1 MANNDRRPAALH
13 MTPQLARRA
22 FWRARSVL
30 LRSGMAWEEVRA
42 MAPNDAI
49 LAATSLL
56 RAA

>member
-1 MANNDRRPAALH
+1 MNLS
-13 MTPQLARRA
+13 ARRA

-30 LRSGMAWEEVRA
+30 LRSGVAWEGVRA

-49 LAATSLL
+49 LAATTIL